1 MKKGKIEVTKR
12 PQILEWGKKI
22 RTNQKGKTLKFSH
35 KYIISIVKNV
45 EIWSNIIFYIILKEI
60 MIPRKNKKKSLDLTV
75 QDMRNI
81 AFNYIEKFAPSKQQ
95 LKTYLLKKYIKFKIP
110 NVQKSNIS
118 DLIDIVIEDLE
129 KSKFINDKFYSESKA
144 KSLIQRGSSI
154 NKIRNYLFNKGV
166 GEKYIKNTI
175 EKIHSNNEDQD
186 FFSAIKICKKK
197 KIGP

>member
-1 MKKGKIEVTKR
+1 
-12 PQILEWGKKI
+12 
-22 RTNQKGKTLKFSH
+22 
-35 KYIISIVKNV
+35 
-45 EIWSNIIFYIILKEI
+45 

-95 LKTYLLKKYIKFKIP
+95 LKTYLLKKYLKFKIP

-129 KSKFINDKFYSESKA
+129 KSKFINDKFYSNSKA
-144 KSLIQRGSSI
+144 KNLIQRGSSI
-154 NKIRNYLFNKGV
+154 NKIRNYLIQKGISD
-166 GEKYIKNTI
+166 KYVRETLADIKN
-175 EKIHSNNEDQD
+175 NNEDQD

-197 KIGP
+197 RIGPAREESNRSLFYKKDIGILARAGFDFETSKKIMDIEKDEYIKIINLL